1 MLAGSVRVTVAA
13 LTRVLRQH
21 RLGVHPVLDVTPTF
35 SDGAEDRAA
44 EAAMWREFGE
54 LGLLDRRGRLDPGV
68 LDTLLV
74 LARPTVEY
82 FGWFSSRFR
91 DYGLLVAE
99 LGGDAVVA
107 VRGAHAVRITPVDGE
122 SLPETVI
129 RQLPPVRPARMR
141 AVNIRRAELSGD
153 SLPDS
158 DVAAVRQLVAQAPT
172 GLGELH
178 VAVRDRLARRRI
190 TTEPV
195 RYRDTRRGRV
205 LVRLTDDYLSLAPA
219 DHRLLATRL
228 RDAYEA
234 LIATA

>member
-1 MLAGSVRVTVAA
+1 MLAGSVRVTVTA

-35 SDGAEDRAA
+35 CDGAEDRAA

-54 LGLLDRRGRLDPGV
+54 LGLLDRRGGLDQGL

-74 LARPTVEY
+74 LARPSVEY
-82 FGWFSSRFR
+82 FGWFTSRFR
-91 DYGLLVAE
+91 EYGLLVAE

-107 VRGAHAVRITPVDGE
+107 VRGSHAVRITPVDGE
-122 SLPETVI
+122 SLPETVV

-141 AVNIRRAELSGD
+141 AVNIRRAELSGG
-153 SLPDS
+153 SSPDS

-178 VAVRDRLARRRI
+178 VAVRDRLARRRT

-195 RYRDTRRGRV
+195 RYRDSRRGRV
-205 LVRLTDDYLSLAPA
+205 LVRLTGDYLSLAPA
-219 DHRLLATRL
+219 DHRLLAARL
-228 RDAYEA
+228 RDGYEA
-234 LIATA
+234 LIATS